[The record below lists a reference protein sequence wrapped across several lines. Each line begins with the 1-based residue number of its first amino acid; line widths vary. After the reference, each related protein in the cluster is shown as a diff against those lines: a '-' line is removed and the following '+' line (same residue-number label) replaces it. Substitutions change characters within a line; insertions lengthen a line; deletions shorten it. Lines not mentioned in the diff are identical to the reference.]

1 MHLTLVPTKGE
12 AMNKQEGAPCG
23 FSAVFYPQVCQLLQ
37 SQDRSTWKGRFH
49 RGSDILPI
57 TKDESVFGK

>member
-1 MHLTLVPTKGE
+1 MHLTLMPTKGE
-12 AMNKQEGAPCG
+12 AMNKQEDPPGG
-23 FSAVFYPQVCQLLQ
+23 LSAIFYPQTCQLLQ
-37 SQDRSTWKGRFH
+37 SQDRLTWKGRFH